1 MSYNTSVQLGQTAFL
16 NCRVAPGVESV
27 SKLSYRISSST
38 PTPPDVALARMSTA
52 NYTKF
57 FMQFCRAERSL
68 PTLTPIVD
76 GKTINGIRP
85 LSHLA
90 VPRLQLRRL
99 HKNKFSATFES
110 GIQMEINDGVNYSQA
125 SRDLRVDPLRS
136 PRNSN

>member
-16 NCRVAPGVESV
+16 NCKVAPGVESV

-57 FMQFCRAERSL
+57 FMQFCRAVLSL
-68 PTLTPIVD
+68 PRLPRLWTAKQLTA
-76 GKTINGIRP
+76 
-85 LSHLA
+85 SA
-90 VPRLQLRRL
+90 CFSSSRLQLRRL

-125 SRDLRVDPLRS
+125 PRDLSAETPLVP